1 MMMLLKALSASLL
14 FIVLL
19 AGGAYAGPI
28 SEGSYVVY
36 GYSLVWGDRS
46 VSGNVREEVLR
57 DFGNGTIRLR
67 LEATMNDGVLTVE
80 KNAPTSAFHVPRLIR
95 VPEGTVTY
103 SRRNTTITLSVE
115 RAGSVEV
122 GVGGRSYV
130 ADVYRIN
137 LVVEGQWGFG
147 GGSEGSRDRLTL
159 SGILKVIRGSGVI
172 YSFEGAA
179 DGVVGGR
186 LEGRVV
192 LLDTNLDL
200 EEAQTA
206 DSSSISDAGLS
217 MPVEFIGQY
226 LTMQS
231 PMRQAPTQAQTSSR
245 PDDTSLRALIIVA
258 AGLAALSIAA
268 VVPSRIRPRDSQG
281 REASKPH
288 YV

>member
-1 MMMLLKALSASLL
+1 
-14 FIVLL
+14 
-19 AGGAYAGPI
+19 
-28 SEGSYVVY
+28 
-36 GYSLVWGDRS
+36 
-46 VSGNVREEVLR
+46 
-57 DFGNGTIRLR
+57 
-67 LEATMNDGVLTVE
+67 
-80 KNAPTSAFHVPRLIR
+80 
-95 VPEGTVTY
+95 
-103 SRRNTTITLSVE
+103 
-115 RAGSVEV
+115 
-122 GVGGRSYV
+122 
-130 ADVYRIN
+130 
-137 LVVEGQWGFG
+137 
-147 GGSEGSRDRLTL
+147 
-159 SGILKVIRGSGVI
+159 
-172 YSFEGAA
+172 
-179 DGVVGGR
+179 
-186 LEGRVV
+186 V

>member
-1 MMMLLKALSASLL
+1 MMMRLKALPASLL
-14 FIVLL
+14 FIILV
-19 AGGAYAGPI
+19 AGVAYAGPI
-28 SEGSYVVY
+28 SEGSYIVY
-36 GYSLVWGDRS
+36 GYTLVWGDRS

-57 DFGNGTIRLR
+57 DFGDGTIRVR

-80 KNAPTSAFHVPRLIR
+80 KNAPASAFHVPRLPR
-95 VPEGTVTY
+95 VPEGTATY

-122 GVGGRSYV
+122 SVAGRSYV
-130 ADVYRIN
+130 ADAYRIN
-137 LVVEGQWGFG
+137 LVVVGQWDFG
-147 GGSEGSRDRLTL
+147 GVSEGSRDRLTL
-159 SGILKVIRGSGVI
+159 SGILQVIRGSGVI

-206 DSSSISDAGLS
+206 DSSSISDTELS
-217 MPVEFIGQY
+217 VPVEFIGQF

-231 PMRQAPTQAQTSSR
+231 PARQAPTQVQASSR
-245 PDDTSLRALIIVA
+245 PDDTALRALIVVA
-258 AGLAALSIAA
+258 AGLAALAIAA
-268 VVPSRIRPRDSQG
+268 VVPSRIGTRDSQG